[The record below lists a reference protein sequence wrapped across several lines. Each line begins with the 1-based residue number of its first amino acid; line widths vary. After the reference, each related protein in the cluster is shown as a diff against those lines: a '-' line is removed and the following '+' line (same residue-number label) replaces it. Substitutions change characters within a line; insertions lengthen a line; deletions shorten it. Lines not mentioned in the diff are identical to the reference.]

1 MLEEEREK
9 GVKDI
14 CWEAV
19 TGQNHENK
27 LDWVTCEDTGLWWIR
42 VSYKVNELMVLKN
55 GVLEWV
61 DWGW

>member
-19 TGQNHENK
+19 TGRNYENK
-27 LDWVTCEDTGLWWIR
+27 LDLVTCEDTGL
-42 VSYKVNELMVLKN
+42 
-55 GVLEWV
+55 
-61 DWGW
+61 